1 MAIARFISSVT
12 TAIVTGF
19 AVSITPEEADDPAIE
34 EEVHSCCMHKEED
47 ASALDVAPE
56 EHVHVQEGGFLQRVF
71 RYAYVDMMDDLAK
84 TLLVGLGLAA
94 FASALLPSGWLNETS
109 DGPMAY
115 LVMLVV
121 GIPLYVCAS
130 ASTPIAAILIAKG
143 LTPGAA
149 LVFLLAGPATNLA
162 TLAVLRK
169 TLGVRAA
176 TVHLAVLGVSTLA
189 LGVLFDVLLSQSVF
203 EMGAISAGVAD
214 SHDHSQISVLSSA
227 AAVLLLSLIGAAIW
241 RGAKEEAA

>member
-1 MAIARFISSVT
+1 
-12 TAIVTGF
+12 
-19 AVSITPEEADDPAIE
+19 
-34 EEVHSCCMHKEED
+34 MHKAEEP
-47 ASALDVAPE
+47 AGAEAAVE

-169 TLGVRAA
+169 TLGVKAA
-176 TVHLAVLGVSTLA
+176 SVHLAVLGLSTLA
-189 LGVLFDVLLSQSVF
+189 LGVLFDVLLSGSLLDIGELSTELVN
-203 EMGAISAGVAD
+203 
-214 SHDHSQISVLSSA
+214 SHDHADISALSSA
-227 AAVLLLSLIGAAIW
+227 AAILLLGLIGAAIW
-241 RGAKEEAA
+241 RGAKEETA